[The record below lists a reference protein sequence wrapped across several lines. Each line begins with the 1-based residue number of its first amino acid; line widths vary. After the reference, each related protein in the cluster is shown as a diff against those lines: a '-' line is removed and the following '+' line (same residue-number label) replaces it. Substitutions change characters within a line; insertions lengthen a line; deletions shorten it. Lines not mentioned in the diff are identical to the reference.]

1 MVVVV
6 TAVVAVVEEEG
17 GAHRAV
23 WRRNERGEGG
33 GNEVKNGE
41 KRM

>member
-33 GNEVKNGE
+33 RNEVKNGE
-41 KRM
+41 KRV